1 MNILNFFPEF
11 KKKELNMDVPDFQ
24 TMMNPVLD
32 IYTKNGSELRP
43 RDMKMKLLKDLI
55 EEERHEVIPNNTN
68 CFKE

>member
-1 MNILNFFPEF
+1 
-11 KKKELNMDVPDFQ
+11 MDVPDFQ

-55 EEERHEVIPNNTN
+55 EKERHEVIPNNTN